1 MIVVAHDEPMRPDE
15 DAIRFRLAQV
25 LGAEDRERLM
35 RMAEAEIRR
44 DLAGQLQPFVRLKN
58 DWRARQ
64 GILRVVLTVVD
75 RYLPTNIVRCVF
87 IDEAES
93 DSPSIHVSC
102 PRYTHDCDLCRFLG
116 TFGEFDLYACAK
128 AGYRTFIAR
137 FGDEGPAYTS
147 GPGPFTDELREAMRR
162 DGLVPA

>member
-1 MIVVAHDEPMRPDE
+1 MIVVGHDEPLRPDE

-25 LGAEDRERLM
+25 NDVESRKRFM
-35 RMAEAEIRR
+35 RMAETAIRS

-58 DWRARQ
+58 DRRARQ
-64 GILRVVLTVVD
+64 GILRTALIVVE
-75 RYLPTNIVRCVF
+75 RYLPPNIVRCVF

-116 TFGEFDLYACAK
+116 TFNEFDLYTCTK
-128 AGYRTFIAR
+128 SGYRTFIAR
-137 FGDEGPAYTS
+137 HGDDGPAYTS

-162 DGLVPA
+162 DGLVRA